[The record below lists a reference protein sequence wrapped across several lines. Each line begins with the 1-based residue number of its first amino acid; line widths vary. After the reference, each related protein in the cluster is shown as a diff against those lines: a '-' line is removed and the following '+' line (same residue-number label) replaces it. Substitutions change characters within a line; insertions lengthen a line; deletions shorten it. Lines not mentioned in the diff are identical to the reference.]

1 MSSPF
6 ASLDTRLRGLP
17 DLALLT
23 TGLAMIA
30 GVAALRVTAAH
41 GVPLVDFF
49 LIPVAGVG
57 WFTGSPRY
65 GYAAALVAAVASVAM
80 AVIGPTA
87 APLGAAAAAGAARLV
102 LYLIVLSLLAAMRR
116 TQVEHE
122 TEALTDQQ
130 SGAANVRAFRSLAL
144 AEIER
149 SHRYQH
155 ELSLAYVDIDDFK
168 AVNDRLGHLEGD
180 RILLQVSHVMRCVVR
195 SVDTV
200 ARLGGDE
207 FVILMPETKSAAAG
221 VVVGRVRTELAR
233 LRTADGRPVPCS
245 IGLVT
250 FLRPPASLQEL
261 LDAGDGLMYRA
272 KQRGKDRVEQ
282 AERSGSSVA
291 ARGGWE

>member
-6 ASLDTRLRGLP
+6 ASLDARLRRLP
-17 DLALLT
+17 DPLLLAV
-23 TGLAMIA
+23 GLAMIA

-57 WFTGSPRY
+57 WLTRSPRY

-80 AVIGPTA
+80 AVLGPTA
-87 APLGAAAAAGAARLV
+87 APFEAAMAAGAARLV
-102 LYLIVLSLLAAMRR
+102 LYFIVLSLLAAMRSM
-116 TQVEHE
+116 QLEHE
-122 TEALTDQQ
+122 REARTDQQ
-130 SGAANVRAFRSLAL
+130 TGAANARAFRSLAL

-149 SHRYQH
+149 NRRYQH
-155 ELSLAYVDIDDFK
+155 ELSLAYLDIDDFK

-207 FVILMPETKSAAAG
+207 FVILMPETRPAAAEM
-221 VVVGRVRTELAR
+221 VVGRVRAELAR
-233 LRTADGRPVPCS
+233 LRTTDGCPVPCS

-250 FLRPPASLQEL
+250 FLRPPASLEEL
-261 LDAGDGLMYRA
+261 LDAGDGLMYEA
-272 KQRGKDRVEQ
+272 KQNGKDRVER
-282 AERSGSSVA
+282 AERAGSSVLA
-291 ARGGWE
+291 SGA